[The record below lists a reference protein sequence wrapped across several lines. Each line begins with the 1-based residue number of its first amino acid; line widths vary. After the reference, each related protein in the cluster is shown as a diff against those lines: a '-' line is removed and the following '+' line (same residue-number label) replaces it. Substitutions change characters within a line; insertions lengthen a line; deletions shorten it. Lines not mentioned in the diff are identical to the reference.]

1 MMIRARWMSLPL
13 ALISF
18 FAAACAMAQTAPVIN
33 SFTVDQVKQVTPGTE
48 LIFRVNGSGGGALG
62 LRIDGSTNQIGL
74 VETRSGVYE
83 GAYTISIR
91 DKITYDSKVNATLRV
106 GQRQT
111 AALLGQTLLSAEAHA
126 QALAAATPAP
136 SISRFETKTTGA
148 LTGGNEITFLVNGT
162 AGGKASVSLDGGKTS
177 LPLAEEK
184 AGHYSG
190 NYTIK
195 SRDQLTDATAV
206 VATLA
211 LGEMKDTLSKTFAVG
226 AVTPKVMAASAP
238 KAAAAMAKCETCGVV
253 TEVNSVTVKGDPNYV
268 GAIGGGVAGAV
279 LGSQVGKGDG
289 ATAATVIGAVG
300 GALAGREIEKR
311 VRSKKYFDVIVK
323 LDNGTF
329 KTARFEKLPAFK
341 VDNRVKFNGETL
353 VAQQ

>member
-1 MMIRARWMSLPL
+1 MIVRARWMSLPL

-18 FAAACAMAQTAPVIN
+18 FAAASAMAQTAPVIN

-48 LIFRVNGSGGGALG
+48 LIFRVNGSGGGSLG

-91 DKITYDSKVNATLRV
+91 DKITYDSKVTATLRV

-111 AALLGQTLLSAEAHA
+111 TALLGQTLLSAEAHA

-190 NYTIK
+190 NYTVK
-195 SRDQLTDATAV
+195 SRDQLTDATAAL
-206 VATLA
+206 ATLA
-211 LGEMKDTLSKTFAVG
+211 LGEKKDTLSKTFAVA
-226 AVTPKVMAASAP
+226 AVTPKPVL
-238 KAAAAMAKCETCGVV
+238 AAAAMAKCETCGVV

-289 ATAATVIGAVG
+289 ATAATVVGAVG
-300 GALAGREIEKR
+300 GALVGREIEKR

-329 KTARFEKLPAFK
+329 KTARFEKSPAFK